1 MFDLAL
7 PGVNVG
13 TAEPADRPREDW
25 ETLATQWLV
34 FSNLGLTTCTG
45 EDGLTAFVNSLDGA
59 APVAGVETVL
69 LARNNKVLGRAVTDA
84 DGRADFAAG
93 LLRGRGGNEATA
105 LLAYGPNHDF
115 TILRLSGPAFDLSD
129 RGVSGRTAPGPLDGF
144 LWADRD
150 IYRPGETLRMTALLR
165 TAEAR
170 AVEEIG
176 RAHV

>member
-34 FSNLGLTTCTG
+34 VSNLGLTTFTG

-69 LARNNKVLGRAVTDA
+69 LARNNKELRRAVTDA
-84 DGRADFAAG
+84 DGRATFPPG
-93 LLRGRGGNEATA
+93 LLRGRGGNAATA
-105 LLAYGPNHDF
+105 LLAH
-115 TILRLSGPAFDLSD
+115 
-129 RGVSGRTAPGPLDGF
+129 GPLSASPHPQ
-144 LWADRD
+144 LS
-150 IYRPGETLRMTALLR
+150 
-165 TAEAR
+165 
-170 AVEEIG
+170 
-176 RAHV
+176 